1 MENESNLVT
10 TVMLGDPQ
18 WFDPE
23 AVPSEDLIVRNV
35 SMTNDEWLVVSQCIE
50 AFAGTYRKNQSLVI
64 ATYVTRGQ
72 TDEAVIEASKM
83 NQMLQRLDQ
92 IQAKVV

>member
-1 MENESNLVT
+1 MENLTTAIVFGEPNWSADEAYVLPQESLLRPVELT
-10 TVMLGDPQ
+10 G
-18 WFDPE
+18 
-23 AVPSEDLIVRNV
+23 
-35 SMTNDEWLVVSQCIE
+35 DEWLIVSQCLE
-50 AFAGTYRKNQSLVI
+50 NFADVYRKNQSQVI

-72 TDEAVIEASKM
+72 IPEAVIEASKM

>member
-1 MENESNLVT
+1 MENLTTAIVFGEPNWASDEAYVLQQESLLRPVELT
-10 TVMLGDPQ
+10 G
-18 WFDPE
+18 
-23 AVPSEDLIVRNV
+23 
-35 SMTNDEWLVVSQCIE
+35 DEWLIVSQCIE
-50 AFAGTYRKNQSLVI
+50 DFSSTYRKNQSLVI

-72 TDEAVIEASKM
+72 TNEAVIEASKM